1 VSSVGSSGGRFRG
14 TRGVL
19 AIGILA
25 SVFGCSERF
34 LPVLDLR
41 NSRLV
46 TPHGPVPFEM
56 ADDAMHPGFDLNPRL
71 KVRARGIDLEVLVGL
86 FPGIERVFISSMP
99 RSLTIDVVNGG
110 SWYRL
115 NDTQEIP
122 VTLTKAIRPGADP
135 ALSVRLTFD
144 LPAPLSDYDI
154 SVYGGT
160 MTPSR
165 VEMIRAAEDDV
176 HHLYLSFTADGEV
189 YAVDLAF
196 SVGVVSYK
204 VMGAPGVP

>member
-1 VSSVGSSGGRFRG
+1 MIQC
-14 TRGVL
+14 TRGIL
-19 AIGILA
+19 AVGILA

-34 LPVLDLR
+34 LPALDLR

-46 TPHGPVPFEM
+46 TPRGPVPFEM
-56 ADDAMHPGFDLNPRL
+56 ADDEIHPGFDLNPRL
-71 KVRARGIDLEVLVGL
+71 KVRARGTDLHVMVGL
-86 FPGIERVFISSMP
+86 FLGVEQVFITNMP
-99 RSLTIDVVNGG
+99 RPLTIDVVHGG

-135 ALSVRLTFD
+135 AKSVRLLFD

-154 SVYGGT
+154 AVYGGT
-160 MTPSR
+160 MTPLQ
-165 VEMIRAAEDDV
+165 VEKIRAAEDDV

-196 SVGVVSYK
+196 SVGLVSYR